1 MFLQFGSL
9 SSASL
14 RYSTHETGAF
24 VLYNKTIARQWRS
37 KKIYYLTFFL
47 ILFPTAPVKGEFNL
61 WLQLLLYG
69 ARKLVGQD
77 GEVSLLF

>member
-1 MFLQFGSL
+1 MAEQKDLLF
-9 SSASL
+9 
-14 RYSTHETGAF
+14 
-24 VLYNKTIARQWRS
+24 N
-37 KKIYYLTFFL
+37 FFL